1 MSPTS
6 EARGRGKSPST
17 GALKPEAKAAQ
28 DRLYQS
34 NPRYD
39 TVIIGTGMAALTLGA
54 LLAKSGQRVCM
65 LEAHDIPGGYVHTFR
80 YGEFA
85 FCAQI
90 HYIWGCGKG
99 DRVWRFLEK
108 LGLEDDIR
116 FDALDTDGYDHVILP
131 DRKRVAIPNGYDR
144 LARNIDAAYPGQGV
158 RVKAFTDILDRLTEE
173 VGRLPESIRW
183 WQYPAMGW
191 RFLTLIRYQH
201 KTLQQVFDECGLSR
215 EAQAVL
221 IANAGNFMCPPKD
234 LSILAYN
241 GLFSGYNRGAYYP
254 RKHFKHLVGRLVD
267 FITSHDGCHVYYEQE
282 VTSFEASGDRMESVQ
297 TRDGKVFK
305 APNIICNGDP
315 QRMSQVIGLEKFPHE
330 FHKPLKY
337 EYSQTA
343 LTVYLGLK
351 GIDLREHG
359 FGRHNTWH
367 LEQWDMNETWAQEM
381 RQDWSRPWV
390 FMATP
395 SLHTDEPGTTP
406 PGGQILELATTANYD
421 YFRELRDRDI
431 RAYRRQKK
439 EVEDRMI
446 DIVEQHHVPNLRR
459 HIALHV
465 AGSPTTNEDFCWA
478 PRGHAYG
485 QHLTPGNMGLGRLK
499 ATTPWKNFHWCNA
512 ASGYPG
518 VNGTIGTGMELYMRL
533 TGDRFW
539 NPRDT
544 PDTATLHR
552 QLLGR

>member
-1 MSPTS
+1 MTEPHDN
-6 EARGRGKSPST
+6 AKSPST
-17 GALKPEAKAAQ
+17 GALTAEAKAAQ
-28 DRLYQS
+28 QRLYDS
-34 NPRYD
+34 NPKYD
-39 TVIIGTGMAALTLGA
+39 TVIIGTGMAALTLGS
-54 LLAKSGQRVCM
+54 LLADSGQRVCM
-65 LEAHDIPGGYVHTFR
+65 LEAHDTPGGYVHTFT
-80 YGEFA
+80 YGEFS
-85 FCAQI
+85 FCSQI
-90 HYIWGCGKG
+90 HYIWGCGQG
-99 DRVWRFLEK
+99 DRVWRFLQK
-108 LGLEDDIR
+108 LGLHEDIA
-116 FDALDTDGYDHVILP
+116 FEPLDPDGYDHVILP
-131 DRKRVAIPNGYDR
+131 DGKRVAIPYGYDR
-144 LARNIDAAYPGQGV
+144 LADNIEAAYPGEGARV
-158 RVKAFTDILDRLTEE
+158 RAFTNILDRLTAE
-173 VGRLPESIRW
+173 VSQVPPDIKW
-183 WQYPAMGW
+183 WQLPAIGW
-191 RFLTLIRYQH
+191 RSRTLIRYLRA
-201 KTLQQVFDECGLSR
+201 TLQQVFDECGLSR

-254 RKHFKHLVGRLVD
+254 KKHFKHLTGRLAD
-267 FITSHDGCHVYYEQE
+267 FITSHEGCHIYYEQE
-282 VTSFEASGDRMESVQ
+282 VVSFAAAGERIESVQ

-305 APNIICNGDP
+305 ASTIICNGDP
-315 QRMSQVIGLEKFPHE
+315 QRMAQVIGLERFPSA

-351 GIDLREHG
+351 GIDLRDHG
-359 FGRHNTWH
+359 FGKHNTWH
-367 LEQWDMNETWAQEM
+367 LEQWDMNQTWAEEM

-395 SLHTDEPGTTP
+395 SLHTNEPGTTP

-421 YFRELRDRDI
+421 YFRDLRNRDI
-431 RAYRRQKK
+431 RAYRKQKK
-439 EVEDRMI
+439 DVEDKLI
-446 DIVEQHHVPNLRR
+446 NIVEQHHVPNLRK

-478 PRGHAYG
+478 PRGHSYG
-485 QHLTPGNMGLGRLK
+485 QHLTPINMGLGRLK
-499 ATTPWKNFHWCNA
+499 AKTPWKNFYWCNA

-518 VNGTIGTGMELYMRL
+518 VNGTIGTGISLYMQL

>member
-1 MSPTS
+1 MPELS
-6 EARGRGKSPST
+6 RDRKKSPST
-17 GALKPEAKAAQ
+17 GALKAEAKERQ
-28 DRLYQS
+28 NRLYQS
-34 NPRYD
+34 EPRYD
-39 TVIIGTGMAALTLGA
+39 TLIIGTGMAALTVGA
-54 LLAKSGQRVCM
+54 LLAESGRRVCM

-80 YGEFA
+80 YGEFS

-99 DRVWRFLEK
+99 DRIWRFLEK
-108 LGLEDDIR
+108 LKLTEDIR
-116 FDALDTDGYDHVILP
+116 FEPLDPDGYDHVILP

-144 LARNIDAAYPGQGV
+144 LAVNIDAAYPGQGAKV
-158 RVKAFTDILDRLTEE
+158 RAFTSILDRLTEE
-173 VGRLPESIRW
+173 VGRLPETIHW
-183 WQYPAMGW
+183 WQVPTMGW
-191 RFLTLIRYQH
+191 RFLTLIRYMNR
-201 KTLQQVFDECGLSR
+201 TLQQVFDECGLSP

-221 IANAGNFMCPPKD
+221 IANAGNFMCPPED

-254 RKHFKHLVGRLVD
+254 QKHFKHLVGRLAE
-267 FITSHDGCHVYYEQE
+267 FITSHEGCHIYYEQE
-282 VTSFEASGDRMESVQ
+282 VTSVATKGDRVESVQ
-297 TRDGKVFK
+297 TSDGRTWS
-305 APNIICNGDP
+305 APTILCNADP
-315 QRMSQVIGLEKFPHE
+315 QAMSRVIGTEKFPE
-330 FHKPLKY
+330 RFQKALGY

-343 LTVYLGLK
+343 LTVYLGLR
-351 GIDLREHG
+351 GLDLREHG

-367 LEQWDMNETWAQEM
+367 LEQWNMNTTWAEAM

-395 SLHTDEPGTTP
+395 SLHTEEPGTCP
-406 PGGQILELATTANYD
+406 PGSQILELATTANYD
-421 YFRELRDRDI
+421 YFRDLRSRDL
-431 RAYRRQKK
+431 RAYRKKKK
-439 EVEDRMI
+439 EVEDILI
-446 DIVEQHHVPNLRR
+446 DIVERHHVPNLRK
-459 HIALHV
+459 HIVLHL

-478 PRGHAYG
+478 PRGHSYG
-485 QHLTPGNMGLGRLK
+485 QHLTPKNMGLGRLK
-499 ATTPWKNFHWCNA
+499 AETPWKNFYWCNA

-518 VNGTIGTGMELYMRL
+518 VNGTIGTGMELYMKL

>member
-1 MSPTS
+1 
-6 EARGRGKSPST
+6 
-17 GALKPEAKAAQ
+17 
-28 DRLYQS
+28 
-34 NPRYD
+34 
-39 TVIIGTGMAALTLGA
+39 
-54 LLAKSGQRVCM
+54 
-65 LEAHDIPGGYVHTFR
+65 VHTFR
-80 YGEFA
+80 YGEFS

-90 HYIWGCGKG
+90 HYIWGCGEG
-99 DRVWRFLEK
+99 DRVWRFLKK
-108 LGLEDDIR
+108 LKLQDDIA
-116 FDALDTDGYDHVILP
+116 FDSLDPDGYDHVILP
-131 DRKRVAIPNGYDR
+131 DRKRVAIPYGYDR
-144 LARNIDAAYPGQGV
+144 LAANIEAAYPGQGAGV
-158 RVKAFTDILDRLTEE
+158 RAFTSILDRLTAE
-173 VGRLPESIRW
+173 VSQLPSTIRW

-191 RFLTLIRYQH
+191 RFLTLLRYQH
-201 KTLQQVFDECGLSR
+201 KTLQQVFDECRVGR

-254 RKHFKHLVGRLVD
+254 RKHFKHLVGRLVE
-267 FITSHDGCHVYYEQE
+267 FITSHEGCHVYYEQE
-282 VTSFEASGDRMESVQ
+282 VTSIVENGERVESVG
-297 TRDGKVFK
+297 TRDGKVFA
-305 APNIICNGDP
+305 APTIICNADP
-315 QRMSQVIGLEKFPHE
+315 QKTARLIGLEKFPASQQ
-330 FHKPLKY
+330 KPLNY

-343 LTVYLGLK
+343 LTVYLGLE
-351 GIDLREHG
+351 GIDLRDHG

-381 RQDWSRPWV
+381 HEDWSRPWV

-395 SLHTDEPGTTP
+395 SLHTDEPGTCP

-421 YFRELRDRDI
+421 TFRDLRDRDP
-431 RAYRRQKK
+431 RAYRQKKK

-446 DIVEQHHVPNLRR
+446 DIVEQQHVPGLRQ

-485 QHLTPGNMGLGRLK
+485 QHLTPANMGLGRLK
-499 ATTPWKNFHWCNA
+499 AGTPWKNFHWCNA

-518 VNGTIGTGMELYMRL
+518 VNGTIGTGMELFMRL
-533 TGDRFW
+533 TGDRFS
-539 NPRDT
+539 NPSDT

-552 QLLGR
+552 QLRVR

>member
-446 DIVEQHHVPNLRR
+446 DIVTSLAREP
-459 HIALHV
+459 
-465 AGSPTTNEDFCWA
+465 
-478 PRGHAYG
+478 
-485 QHLTPGNMGLGRLK
+485 
-499 ATTPWKNFHWCNA
+499 
-512 ASGYPG
+512 
-518 VNGTIGTGMELYMRL
+518 
-533 TGDRFW
+533 
-539 NPRDT
+539 
-544 PDTATLHR
+544 
-552 QLLGR
+552 

>member
-1 MSPTS
+1 MPEPTKSP
-6 EARGRGKSPST
+6 KSPST
-17 GALKPEAKAAQ
+17 GALTPEVKASQ
-28 DRLYQS
+28 DRLYAS

-39 TVIIGTGMAALTLGA
+39 AVIVGTGMAALTVGA
-54 LLAKSGQRVCM
+54 LLAESGQRVCM
-65 LEAHDIPGGYVHTFR
+65 LEAHDLPGGYVHTFT

-85 FCAQI
+85 FCSQI
-90 HYIWGCGKG
+90 HYIWGCGQG
-99 DRVWRFLEK
+99 DRVWHFLKK
-108 LGLEDDIR
+108 LGLHDDIT
-116 FDALDTDGYDHVILP
+116 FEALDKDGYDHVILP
-131 DRKRVAIPNGYDR
+131 DGKRVAIPYGYDR
-144 LARNIDAAYPGQGV
+144 LAANIEAAYPGQGA
-158 RVKAFTDILDRLTEE
+158 RVAAFTNILDRLTAE
-173 VGRLPESIRW
+173 VSQLPPSIKL
-183 WQYPAMGW
+183 WQIPTLGW
-191 RFLTLIRYQH
+191 RLRTLIRYLN

-254 RKHFKHLVGRLVD
+254 RKHFKYLISRLAD
-267 FITSHDGCHVYYEQE
+267 FITSHEGCHIYYEQE
-282 VTSFEASGDRMESVQ
+282 VTGIATAGDQVESVQ
-297 TRDGKVFK
+297 THDGKVFR
-305 APNIICNGDP
+305 AATIICNADP
-315 QRMSQVIGLEKFPHE
+315 QKMAETIGLEKFPRSYQ
-330 FHKPLKY
+330 KPLKY

-351 GIDLREHG
+351 GIDLKEHG
-359 FGRHNTWH
+359 FGKHNTWH

-390 FMATP
+390 FLATP
-395 SLHTDEPGTTP
+395 TLHTDEPGTSP

-431 RAYRRQKK
+431 RSYRQRKK
-439 EVEDRMI
+439 EVEDKLI
-446 DIVEQHHVPNLRR
+446 DIVEQHHVKDLRK

-478 PRGHAYG
+478 PRGHSYG
-485 QHLTPGNMGLGRLK
+485 QHLTPKNMGLGRLK
-499 ATTPWKNFHWCNA
+499 AKTPWKNFYWCNA
-512 ASGYPG
+512 AGGYPG
-518 VNGTIGTGMELYMRL
+518 VNGTIGTGMALYMQL

-552 QLLGR
+552 QLSVR